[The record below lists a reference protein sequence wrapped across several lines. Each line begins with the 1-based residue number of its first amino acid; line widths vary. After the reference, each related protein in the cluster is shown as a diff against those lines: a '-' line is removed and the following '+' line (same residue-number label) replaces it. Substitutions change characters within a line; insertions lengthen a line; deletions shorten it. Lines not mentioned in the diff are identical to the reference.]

1 MRRKTSSMSDDSAFL
16 RWESERSMITYAKKL
31 LPRDS
36 FKLRTHFN
44 L

>member
-1 MRRKTSSMSDDSAFL
+1 MRKKTLSIGDDIVFL

-31 LPRDS
+31 LLRDS